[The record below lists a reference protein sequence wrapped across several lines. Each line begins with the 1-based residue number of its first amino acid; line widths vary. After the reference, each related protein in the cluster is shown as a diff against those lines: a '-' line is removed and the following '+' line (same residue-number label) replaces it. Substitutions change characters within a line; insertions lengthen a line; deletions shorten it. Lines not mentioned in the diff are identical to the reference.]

1 MPENKNIL
9 NTASFDPGFAPNI
22 IHFYPDFI
30 TMEEELAR
38 LKNFG
43 QKKMRYKVLDKTVQK
58 AMQSTL
64 GFWVG
69 CILWGGYIKYK
80 FQAAPKAIED
90 NSFLGL
96 SKDDIS
102 SFGYQD
108 EFKVM
113 DKYLENFEKN
123 TKYYTGANATL
134 PKEYKTILNEY
145 VSFIELNGHFLETKT
160 TEDIKI
166 PAKFEF
172 LAKYSAAQL
181 NKLGAKIVEI
191 IETGD
196 LSAFLELEIFN

>member
-1 MPENKNIL
+1 MPENKKIL

-22 IHFYPDFI
+22 IHFYPAYM
-30 TMEEELAR
+30 TAEEELSR

-69 CILWGGYIKYK
+69 CVLWGGYIKYK
-80 FQAAPKAIED
+80 FKNAPKDIED

-96 SKDDIS
+96 SPDDVS

-113 DKYLENFEKN
+113 AKYLENFEKN
-123 TKYYTGANATL
+123 VKYYTGATATL
-134 PKEYKTILNEY
+134 PKEYKTILDEY
-145 VSFIELNGHFLETKT
+145 VSFIELNGHFLETRT
-160 TEDIKI
+160 TDDIQI
-166 PAKFEF
+166 PEKFGF

-181 NKLGAKIVEI
+181 NKLGAKIIEI

-196 LSAFLELEIFN
+196 LSEFLELEIFN